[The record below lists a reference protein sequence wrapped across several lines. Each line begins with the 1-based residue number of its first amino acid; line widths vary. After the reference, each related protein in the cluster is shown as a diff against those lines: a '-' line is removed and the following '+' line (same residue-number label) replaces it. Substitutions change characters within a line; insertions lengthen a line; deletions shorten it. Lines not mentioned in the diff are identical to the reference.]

1 MAKFSVSGLKTKV
14 KDGFVDLK
22 TYWNHPKE
30 GNYISN
36 KELFLLCIG
45 GSGGTGVGN
54 VLGYISFA
62 ASSFLVGAVYGIS
75 FRDIFVKDLLGLLF
89 FFFSILTMTIID
101 NLGRPPKKTMRLIHI
116 ICAACVALG
125 VGCLFIPAA
134 RTEKILPAFPQIMAT
149 YFLFN
154 VFSVYYHVFLFR
166 TLAKKYGK
174 FRTWVLVGSTPTIV
188 TILLMGFLPIKNLD
202 YATKLWVVNL
212 LFSFFGLFSNFHGQ
226 KGNIMNLMTP
236 NAQERTKIRT
246 WEMFVSGAVGGLFM
260 VLLPIFADLVGG
272 LNNIKTYQFIIP
284 AGVLICTPMVLVQV
298 FGLKERVIVEENHKP
313 SVSMK
318 EGMKEVLKNK
328 YFWITNISGW
338 INNIQSGAIAILNVM
353 VVYSLRQDYL
363 LGILTGLSGCFATVG
378 LPFVPG
384 ALKRWGKKKTYLIMS
399 FLQVLSFGVQ
409 ILGVYTNSIIILFL
423 GLGSINFF
431 NIFSSMAC
439 DLMTPD
445 IWDYQQ
451 YVSGE
456 RLESSSGIFGILFNP
471 LNRVLCLIVP
481 AVYAMIG
488 FTSEWNILYF
498 DDTRNQVFLWT
509 IILMVAAKVL
519 SAIPYFFYDLS
530 EAKHAKIIEELKARA
545 ARASASEQGITEP
558 VLEPV
563 LEAAAISPLAPASE
577 IEANIIDEAAATKE
591 EL

>member
-75 FRDIFVKDLLGLLF
+75 FRDIFVKDLLGLFF

-116 ICAACVALG
+116 VCAACVALG
-125 VGCLFIPAA
+125 IGCLFIPAA

-166 TLAKKYGK
+166 TLAHKFGK
-174 FRTWVLVGSTPTIV
+174 FRTWVLVGSIPTII

-236 NAQERTKIRT
+236 NTQERTKIRT

-298 FGLKERVIVEENHKP
+298 FGLKERVIVEVQNVPFRSKADHGVHGGHDQTKHPIQRVEENTEDTGAALQP
-313 SVSMK
+313 FA
-318 EGMKEVLKNK
+318 GDVL
-328 YFWITNISGW
+328 
-338 INNIQSGAIAILNVM
+338 
-353 VVYSLRQDYL
+353 
-363 LGILTGLSGCFATVG
+363 
-378 LPFVPG
+378 
-384 ALKRWGKKKTYLIMS
+384 
-399 FLQVLSFGVQ
+399 
-409 ILGVYTNSIIILFL
+409 
-423 GLGSINFF
+423 
-431 NIFSSMAC
+431 
-439 DLMTPD
+439 
-445 IWDYQQ
+445 
-451 YVSGE
+451 
-456 RLESSSGIFGILFNP
+456 
-471 LNRVLCLIVP
+471 LIVP
-481 AVYAMIG
+481 DIG
-488 FTSEWNILYF
+488 RHQIARHRAEDIKEVDGAETQEQDNNTVGIHA
-498 DDTRNQVFLWT
+498 DDL
-509 IILMVAAKVL
+509 
-519 SAIPYFFYDLS
+519 
-530 EAKHAKIIEELKARA
+530 HAER
-545 ARASASEQGITEP
+545 Q
-558 VLEPV
+558 
-563 LEAAAISPLAPASE
+563 
-577 IEANIIDEAAATKE
+577 
-591 EL
+591 

>member
-1 MAKFSVSGLKTKV
+1 MKKFSVSGLKTKV

-45 GSGGTGVGN
+45 GSGSTGVSN
-54 VLGYISFA
+54 ILSYISFA

-75 FRDIFVKDLLGLLF
+75 FRDIFVKDLVGLFF

-101 NLGRPPKKTMRLIHI
+101 NLGRPPKKTMRVIHI
-116 ICAACVALG
+116 ICAVCVALG
-125 VGCLFIPAA
+125 IGCLFIPAA
-134 RTEKILPAFPQIMAT
+134 RTEKILPAFPQILAT
-149 YFLFN
+149 SFLFN
-154 VFSVYYHVFLFR
+154 VFSVYYHIFLFR
-166 TLAKKYGK
+166 KLAKKFGK
-174 FRTWVLVGSTPTIV
+174 FRTWVLVGSIPTIV
-188 TILLMGFLPIKNLD
+188 CVLLMGFLPIKDLD
-202 YATKLWVVNL
+202 YSTKLWVVNL
-212 LFSFFGLFSNFHGQ
+212 LFSFFGLFSNFYGQ
-226 KGNIMNLMTP
+226 KGSIMNLMTP
-236 NAQERTKIRT
+236 STQERTRIRT

-272 LNNIKTYQFIIP
+272 LNSIETYRYIIP
-284 AGVLICTPMVLVQV
+284 AGVLLCIPMVLVQV
-298 FGLKERVIVEENHKP
+298 FGLKERVIIEEDHKP

-328 YFWITNISGW
+328 YFWITNISNW
-338 INNIQSGAIAILNVM
+338 INNIQSGTILVLNVM

-363 LGILTGLSGCFATVG
+363 LGILTAVSGCFATVG
-378 LPFVPG
+378 LPFVPSV
-384 ALKRWGKKKTYLIMS
+384 LKKWGKRKTYLVMS
-399 FLQVLSFGVQ
+399 FLQLISFGVQ
-409 ILGVYTNSIIILFL
+409 ILGVYTNSIVLLFL

-431 NIFSSMAC
+431 NIFSSMTG

-456 RLESSSGIFGILFNP
+456 RLESSSGIFSILFNP
-471 LNRVLCLIVP
+471 LNKVLCLIVP

-509 IILMVAAKVL
+509 IILMVAAKIL
-519 SAIPYFFYDLS
+519 SAIPYIFYDLS
-530 EAKHAKIIEELKARA
+530 EAKHAQIIEELKARA
-545 ARASASEQGITEP
+545 ARASSHVFVPAEP
-558 VLEPV
+558 VLET
-563 LEAAAISPLAPASE
+563 AAISPLAQASE
-577 IEANIIDEAAATKE
+577 VEANIIDEAAATE
-591 EL
+591 EERE